1 MLCVMQSFSQIVV
14 VYAEE
19 ATHIYENGDLTA
31 TVDNGGKKARMR
43 FPLTTQQLGVSD
55 TSVT

>member
-1 MLCVMQSFSQIVV
+1 MQSFSQIVV